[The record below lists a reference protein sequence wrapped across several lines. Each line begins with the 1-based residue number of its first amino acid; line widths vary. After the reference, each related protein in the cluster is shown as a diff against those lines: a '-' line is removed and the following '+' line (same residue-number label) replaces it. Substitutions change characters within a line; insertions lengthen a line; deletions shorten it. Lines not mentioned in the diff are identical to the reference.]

1 MLLPITRIALRT
13 LFALPAPLRRRIAGR
28 PVHLDGQE
36 LDLDTQLL
44 MTLRRRLGAGSAGR
58 ETDLAVVRRQYSLF
72 TAAINA
78 PKIRSVQI
86 RDLAICDDRIPA
98 RLYRPAGQATGS
110 PLLVYFHGGGFV
122 LGDLDSHD
130 HLCRLIAAHGDLA
143 VLSVDYRLAPEH
155 PFPAAVEDSVAAVE
169 YAIAHADALGIDP
182 NRIAL
187 GGDSAGGNLAIV
199 TALQVKGPM
208 FVLAFYPVVEATT
221 APPLPSRTLFGNG
234 LMLTEKDIALFD
246 AMYIRDA
253 SQYADWRV
261 APIHAPNLADLPPL
275 YLATAGFDV
284 VRDEGELFAHKA
296 AEAGVQVVQRRHER
310 LTHGFANMTQL
321 LPAANDAVLEA
332 VAALRLA
339 IYTTSTGGPGEG
351 ETSTSRRGA
360 EGSPPHC

>member
-1 MLLPITRIALRT
+1 MLLPIARVALRT
-13 LFALPAPLRRRIAGR
+13 LFALPAPLRRLIAGR
-28 PVHLDGQE
+28 PVRLDGQE

-44 MTLRRRLGAGSAGR
+44 MTLRRLLGAGSSGR
-58 ETDLAVVRRQYSLF
+58 EADLAVVRRQYALF

-86 RDLAICDDRIPA
+86 RNLGICDDGVAA
-98 RLYRPAGQATGS
+98 RLYRPAGLATGS

-122 LGDLDSHD
+122 LGNLDSHD
-130 HLCRLIAAHGDLA
+130 HLCRLLAAHGDLA

-169 YAIAHADALGIDP
+169 YATAQSNVLGIDP

-199 TALQVKGPM
+199 TALRGKGPI

-234 LMLTEKDIALFD
+234 FQLTEKDIALFD
-246 AMYIRDA
+246 SMYVRDA
-253 SQYADWRV
+253 SQHADWRV
-261 APIHAPNLADLPPL
+261 APIHAPNLSDLPPL

-284 VRDEGELFAHKA
+284 VRDEGELFARKA
-296 AEAGVQVVQRRHER
+296 AAAGVRVVQRRHEK
-310 LTHGFANMTQL
+310 LTHGFANMAQL
-321 LPAANDAVLEA
+321 LPAAHDAVLEA

-339 IYTTSTGGPGEG
+339 IATTSTAGAREGEG
-351 ETSTSRRGA
+351 E
-360 EGSPPHC
+360 PHRPHPRDR

>member
-1 MLLPITRIALRT
+1 MLLTITRIALRS
-13 LFALPAPLRRRIAGR
+13 LFALPALLRRWIAGR

-58 ETDLAVVRRQYSLF
+58 KPDLAVVRRQYALF

-78 PKIRSVQI
+78 PKIRSVQTQNVDICEGSI
-86 RDLAICDDRIPA
+86 RA
-98 RLYRPAGQATGS
+98 RLYRPAGLATGS

-130 HLCRLIAAHGDLA
+130 HLCRLLAVHGGLA

-155 PFPAAVEDSVAAVE
+155 SFPAAVEDSAAAVE
-169 YAIAHADALGIDP
+169 YVMAQADALGIDP

-221 APPLPSRTLFGNG
+221 APPLPSRTLFGKG

-246 AMYIRDA
+246 SMYIRDT

-261 APIHAPNLADLPPL
+261 APIHAPNLSDLPPL

-284 VRDEGELFAHKA
+284 VRDEGELFALRA
-296 AEAGVQVVQRRHER
+296 SAAGVPVVQHRHER

-321 LPAANDAVLEA
+321 LPAAHDAVLEA
-332 VAALRLA
+332 VGALRAA
-339 IYTTSTGGPGEG
+339 ISL
-351 ETSTSRRGA
+351 
-360 EGSPPHC
+360 